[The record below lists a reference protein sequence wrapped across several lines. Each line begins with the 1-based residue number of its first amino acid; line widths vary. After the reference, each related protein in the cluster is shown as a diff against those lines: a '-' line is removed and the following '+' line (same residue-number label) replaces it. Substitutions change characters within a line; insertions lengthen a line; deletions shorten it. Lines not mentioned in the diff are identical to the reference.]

1 MKRVSK
7 TVNEEKRHWIASLRL
22 ATTLIFVLTANVEL
36 KAPDHCE
43 RRETS
48 LDCFAKARN
57 DADIFVVASVSE
69 AIQWRF
75 LNGALI

>member
-1 MKRVSK
+1 
-7 TVNEEKRHWIASLRL
+7 VNEEKRHWIASLTL
-22 ATTLIFVLTANVEL
+22 ATTLIFVLTANVEV

-43 RRETS
+43 LRKRHWIAS
-48 LDCFAKARN
+48 LTLATTLISLSLRL
-57 DADIFVVASVSE
+57 IFVVASVSE